1 MKKNDFL
8 KDFWGKEKVEVEA
21 DVLKENLQLIKRQE
35 EYIKRL
41 TIENNQLKSQVVYYR
56 DKFMAL
62 DAKQPLFID
71 LRG

>member
-35 EYIKRL
+35 EEIKRL
-41 TIENNQLKSQVVYYR
+41 TIENNQLKAQVVYYR

-71 LRG
+71 LMG

>member
-21 DVLKENLQLIKRQE
+21 DVLKENLQLIKRQDE
-35 EYIKRL
+35 EIKLL

>member
-35 EYIKRL
+35 EEIKRL